1 MPETQNHLGA
11 PRKSDWPAIRRVL
24 DQARDCIKILEP
36 QGRIHYINSE
46 GRCALAI
53 ADPATA
59 CGKLWPE
66 LWPDESKPTIELAL
80 KKARSGESCEIEAAR
95 PNPAGETTW
104 WRISVSP
111 LKERDGRL
119 EAILT
124 ISRDITAHVRLRES
138 QQTLALEMRHRLR
151 NAYTIASAIVMQSAP
166 KDPQTQ
172 AFVESV
178 CARLAHVALSQSRLI
193 EAGDEDWTLTG
204 LVRSL
209 VGAHGDRSHAIRFQG
224 SEDAAIDRNE
234 ATLVALVIG
243 ELTNNSL
250 KYGALRQHR
259 EVLLSWTD
267 EADHLTLNW
276 VEPFLGADQ
285 SVLRARDSNSGYSMM
300 QRLARSQGATFEHGI
315 ANGQLSVT
323 LRLRK
328 RRFA

>member
-11 PRKSDWPAIRRVL
+11 AGKSGWAAVRRVL

-36 QGRIHYINSE
+36 EGRIHYINSE

-53 ADPATA
+53 ADPTAA

-66 LWPDESKPTIELAL
+66 LWPDESKATIESAL

-124 ISRDITAHVRLRES
+124 ISRDITEHVKLRES

-166 KDPQTQ
+166 KDAQTQ

-178 CARLAHVALSQSRLI
+178 CGRLAHVALSQSRLI
-193 EAGDEDWTLTG
+193 EAGDEDWTLTE

-209 VGAHGDRSHAIRFQG
+209 VGAHGNHSSSIYFLG
-224 SEDAAIDRNE
+224 SDDAAIDRNE

-250 KYGALRQHR
+250 KYGALRQHQD
-259 EVLLSWTD
+259 VLLSWTD
-267 EADHLTLNW
+267 EEDHLTLNW
-276 VEPFLGADQ
+276 LEPFLGADQ
-285 SVLRARDSNSGYSMM
+285 SGLQARNSNSGYSLMH
-300 QRLARSQGATFEHGI
+300 RLARSQGATFEHVVT
-315 ANGQLSVT
+315 NEELSVT

-328 RRFA
+328 RRVD

>member
-1 MPETQNHLGA
+1 MSEIQNSLGA
-11 PRKSDWPAIRRVL
+11 AGQADWSAIRRVL

-36 QGRIHYINSE
+36 EGRIDYINSE

-53 ADPATA
+53 VDPKAA

-66 LWPDESKPTIELAL
+66 LWPDESKPTIESAL
-80 KKARSGESCEIEAAR
+80 EKARSGESCEIEAAR

-138 QQTLALEMRHRLR
+138 QQTLALEVRHRLR

-178 CARLAHVALSQSRLI
+178 CARLAHVALSQSRLV
-193 EAGDEDWTLTG
+193 EAGDDDWTLTE

-209 VGAHGDRSHAIRFQG
+209 VGAHGDQSNSIRFQG
-224 SEDAAIDRNE
+224 SEDAAVGRNE

-259 EVLLSWTD
+259 DVLLSWTD
-267 EADHLTLNW
+267 EADHLTLMW
-276 VEPFLGADQ
+276 LEPFMGSDK
-285 SVLRARDSNSGYSMM
+285 SNLRARDSNSGYSMM
-300 QRLARSQGATFEHGI
+300 HRLARSQGATFGHVIKEDE
-315 ANGQLSVT
+315 LSVT

-328 RRFA
+328 RAVH